1 MSCINGF
8 PIDIT
13 NNPKGTCDLKCK
25 FSFKYNDSTSTITN
39 IGKKYL
45 KLSYEK
51 INTYPVVFN
60 SYPYYV
66 SDVLIFSPSLHTY
79 SGLRADAELIIKHSS
94 DYNTRLWVC
103 IPLVKS
109 NSVNKYTQTLDNII
123 NASKFANKSGSSTYM
138 KETINLND
146 FIPNKKFYTYKNCA
160 NSENFIVF
168 SKDDGAFATIK
179 ESQLTDLK
187 KNIGDY
193 TSFIKTNQT
202 NEFYVNNKGPEGL
215 SGDITGDIYIDCKP
229 VSDDGK
235 IIEDTPPKMSSL
247 EEMFSPESMK
257 KFKDSNAFKIL
268 IAFLSLIGIFILY
281 KIIMKIIDKFFGA
294 EEGGDTG
301 KPKPIVNDSGTP
313 VSSSASSS
321 ASADVETG
329 EKSSS

>member
-79 SGLRADAELIIKHSS
+79 SGLRADAELIIKHAS

-103 IPLVKS
+103 IPLIKS
-109 NSVNKYTQTLDNII
+109 NSVNKYTQTLENII
-123 NASKFANKSGSSTYM
+123 SNASKFANKSGSSTYM

-146 FIPNKKFYTYKNCA
+146 FIPNKKFYSYKNCA

-168 SKDDGAFATIK
+168 SKEDGAYSTIK
-179 ESQLTDLK
+179 EEQLNNLK
-187 KNIGDY
+187 KIIKDY
-193 TSFIKTNQT
+193 TSVIKTNQM
-202 NEFYVNNKGPEGL
+202 NKFYVNNQGPQSL
-215 SGDITGDIYIDCKP
+215 AGDVTGDIYIDCKP
-229 VSDDGK
+229 VSEDGK
-235 IIEDTPPKMSSL
+235 IIEDASPKMSSL

-281 KIIMKIIDKFFGA
+281 KIIMKIIDNFFGV
-294 EEGGDTG
+294 EESGIDTSSGEGTDKTMSNIETG
-301 KPKPIVNDSGTP
+301 K
-313 VSSSASSS
+313 SSI
-321 ASADVETG
+321 
-329 EKSSS
+329 